1 MAKISVA
8 SIEPDN
14 ATLGISEKQ
23 RRISAMVMGY
33 LLVADCLRHLFSNP
47 KDFELMRWWDSDKRK
62 KDDGKLRHQADA
74 RDRKKFDE
82 LYYLEFGKDP
92 RNVLFSLSTNGMNLS
107 GERTS
112 THSTRL

>member
-1 MAKISVA
+1 MI
-8 SIEPDN
+8 IW
-14 ATLGISEKQ
+14 
-23 RRISAMVMGY
+23 Y
-33 LLVADCLRHLFSNP
+33 LPVVDCPRLFFFNP
-47 KDFELMRWWDSDKRK
+47 KDAKLMRWWDSDKRK

-82 LYYLEFGKDP
+82 QYYLEFGKDP

>member
-1 MAKISVA
+1 MI
-8 SIEPDN
+8 IW
-14 ATLGISEKQ
+14 
-23 RRISAMVMGY
+23 Y
-33 LLVADCLRHLFSNP
+33 LPVVDCPRLFFFNP
-47 KDFELMRWWDSDKRK
+47 KDAKLMGWWDSDKRK